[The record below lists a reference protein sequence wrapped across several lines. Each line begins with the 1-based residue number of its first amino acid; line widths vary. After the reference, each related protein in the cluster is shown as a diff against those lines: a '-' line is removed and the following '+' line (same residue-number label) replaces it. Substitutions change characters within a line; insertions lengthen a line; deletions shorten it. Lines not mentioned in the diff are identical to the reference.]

1 LGWQEKNNMPHE
13 EDYFEARD
21 GLRLH
26 ENRWL
31 PGDDPVA
38 VVAVVHGFIEH
49 SGRYAEVAA
58 ELNGH
63 GYAVYAM
70 DLRGHGKSAGP
81 GLFVRSF
88 DDYLGD
94 VELFL
99 SRVREWEPDKPRFL
113 FGHSMGGT
121 IAALLAATRPLD
133 VRGLLLSAPA
143 CQVGGGVFPLLR
155 HLAGFVSRVWPGLRA
170 VRFDFRRV
178 SRDPEVVAGMRND
191 PLVFHGRFPAR
202 TGAEILQAASRLRSR
217 MEAIE
222 LPFLLMHGTADL
234 VTDVSGSRELH
245 ARARSTD
252 KTLELYEGLYHDL
265 LHEPEREQVTA
276 DLIEWLAAR
285 A

>member
-1 LGWQEKNNMPHE
+1 MPHE
-13 EDYFEARD
+13 EDHFEARD

-31 PGDDPVA
+31 PEGDPVA

-58 ELNGH
+58 ELNRH
-63 GYAVYAM
+63 GYAVDAM
-70 DLRGHGKSAGP
+70 DLRGHGKSEGP
-81 GLFVRSF
+81 RVFVRSF
-88 DDYLGD
+88 DDYLAD
-94 VELFL
+94 VEVFL
-99 SRVREWEPDKPRFL
+99 NRLRERQPGKPLFL

-133 VRGLLLSAPA
+133 VHGLLLSAPA
-143 CQVGGGVFPLLR
+143 CRVGGGVFPFLR
-155 HLAGFVSRVWPGLRA
+155 HLAGFVSRVCPGLRV
-170 VRFDFRRV
+170 VRFGFSRV
-178 SRDPEVVAGMRND
+178 SRDPQVVAGMKND

-202 TGAEILQAASRLRSR
+202 TGAEILRAASRLRSR
-217 MEAIE
+217 LETIE
-222 LPFLLMHGTADL
+222 IPFLLMHGTADL
-234 VTDVSGSRELH
+234 VTDVAGSRELH

-265 LHEPEREQVTA
+265 LHEPEKEQVTA

-285 A
+285 T